1 MASLDIAW
9 IRAQFPAIAQEI
21 NNQPVIFFDGLGGT
35 QVPQQVIDA
44 MSDYL
49 TRSNA
54 NTHGAFATSVRT
66 DEVIRSAHEAMADLL
81 YGLPDIRHSNFPQ
94 TWANVASSPGTAI
107 IMPKT

>member
-1 MASLDIAW
+1 MASLDLSW

-21 NNQPVIFFDGLGGT
+21 NNQPVIFFDGPGGT

-54 NTHGAFATSVRT
+54 NTHGTFATSVRT

-81 YGLPDIRHSNFPQ
+81 GCAADEVVFG
-94 TWANVASSPGTAI
+94 ANMTTLTFALSRSLS
-107 IMPKT
+107 